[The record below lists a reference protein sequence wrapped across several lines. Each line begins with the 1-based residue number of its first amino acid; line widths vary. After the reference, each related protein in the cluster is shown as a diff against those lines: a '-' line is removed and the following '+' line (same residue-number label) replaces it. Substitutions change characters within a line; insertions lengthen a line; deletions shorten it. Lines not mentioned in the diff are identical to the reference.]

1 LRRVDQ
7 IMKSGRMLSRGMM
20 NKAPT
25 TIDVY
30 IRTFPKTVQVK
41 LQQLRRI
48 VAKAAPGAEERISY
62 RMPAF
67 FLNGVLVY
75 FAAFTRHIGLYPT
88 SSGIEA
94 FKNELTGYKSSKG
107 AVQFPLDEPLPADLI
122 RRMVRFRVKENT
134 RKPA

>member
-1 LRRVDQ
+1 
-7 IMKSGRMLSRGMM
+7 MLSRGMM

-94 FKNELTGYKSSKG
+94 FKNELAGYKSSKG

>member
-1 LRRVDQ
+1 
-7 IMKSGRMLSRGMM
+7 MM

-75 FAAFTRHIGLYPT
+75 FAAFTKHIGLYPT

>member
-1 LRRVDQ
+1 
-7 IMKSGRMLSRGMM
+7 MLSRGMM

>member
-1 LRRVDQ
+1 
-7 IMKSGRMLSRGMM
+7 MKSGRMLSRGMM